1 MISIFW
7 EKITDLPI
15 LRVLTGSD
23 EDGESDTAN
32 ATDSTALS
40 FDRLISGGR
49 GLLVSCSLPLR
60 YEEERTWLV
69 YIETGVRELEQLFT
83 CELRQSRTRLDYKAF
98 TWLRDFLTIFFR
110 KLQ

>member
-1 MISIFW
+1 MVDADIEFGSH
-7 EKITDLPI
+7 ENSKVKLQDLHST
-15 LRVLTGSD
+15 RVLTGSD

-69 YIETGVRELEQLFT
+69 YIETGVRELKQLFT
-83 CELRQSRTRLDYKAF
+83 GELRLSHMSCS
-98 TWLRDFLTIFFR
+98 
-110 KLQ
+110 